1 MSQLNKILA
10 IVFAIQIAIVGFVF
24 WSQTATT
31 QTATDPLI
39 ADFEPNEVVG
49 LVISDGEGNSIHLQK
64 EGETWLLASA
74 DGYPV
79 QGEKV
84 LPVLEKIPNLTRN
97 RLVAKT
103 DTSHNRLQVGAADF
117 NRLLE
122 LTLADGT
129 GHKLYLGSSGGVGAT
144 HVRTDDQVEV
154 YLSGEINPFEVNA
167 QPSNWVDTVYFTVP
181 QSATQQIKLENSN
194 GTFQFDRVDDETW
207 AMSDLAGDELFNQ
220 VGVTTMFN
228 QLSPLRLV
236 KPLGTEN
243 KPEYGLDNPQATV
256 TIEADEPYTMLV
268 GNLTPDEQGY
278 YLKASNSPYYVQV
291 AKFTGD
297 NLINKVRTDFL
308 ETPPAEEAPVGPLV
322 PTGE

>member
-10 IVFAIQIAIVGFVF
+10 VVFAVQIAIVGFVF
-24 WSQTATT
+24 WSQSATT

-39 ADFEPNEVVG
+39 ADFAPNEVVG
-49 LVISDGEGNSIHLQK
+49 LVITDGEGNSIQLQK
-64 EGETWLLASA
+64 EGEEWVLASA
-74 DGYPV
+74 DDYPA

-84 LPVLEKIPNLTRN
+84 LPLLEKIPNLTRN
-97 RLVAKT
+97 RLVTKT
-103 DTSHNRLQVGAADF
+103 DASHNRLQVGAAEF

-144 HVRTDDQVEV
+144 HVRADDQMEV
-154 YLSGEINPFEVNA
+154 YLSGEINPFEVNPQA
-167 QPSNWVDTVYFTVP
+167 TNWVDTIYFTVP
-181 QSATQQIKLENSN
+181 QSVTQHIKLENSS
-194 GTFQFDRVDDETW
+194 GTFQFDHVDDATW
-207 AMSDLAGDELFNQ
+207 AMSDLAEDELFNQ

-236 KPLGTEN
+236 TPLGTEN
-243 KPEYGLDNPQATV
+243 KPEYGLDSPQATV
-256 TIEADEPYTMLV
+256 TIEADEPYTLLV
-268 GNLTPDEQGY
+268 GNLTLDEQGY

-297 NLINKVRTDFL
+297 NLINKVRSDFL
-308 ETPPAEEAPVGPLV
+308 ETPPAEEAPLAPA
-322 PTGE
+322 EQ